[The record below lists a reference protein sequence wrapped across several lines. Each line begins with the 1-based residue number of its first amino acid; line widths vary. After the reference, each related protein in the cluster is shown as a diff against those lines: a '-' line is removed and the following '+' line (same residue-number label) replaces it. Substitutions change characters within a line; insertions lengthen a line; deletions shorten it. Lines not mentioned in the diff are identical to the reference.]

1 MSHNCQHLYEE
12 NIKLLLINTIFW
24 LSSIFLLWK
33 WNFWLIF
40 EQFCSNENY
49 VFSIKPHPPL
59 IPGKVFDIFKVCSAG
74 QFIAAFPITVI
85 LKKMRKRTE
94 LCSKFLGDWWIK
106 RKYEALWNFFY
117 IYGNAEE
124 RKWNL
129 SKKKFYWTNAG
140 FCEDLLWTRNSA
152 LFGLLDVQHFLF
164 GRLLISKLEGIFFN
178 WELRKKTSVFYV
190 KAPLVSVTVST
201 FQ

>member
-1 MSHNCQHLYEE
+1 MKIMY
-12 NIKLLLINTIFW
+12 F
-24 LSSIFLLWK
+24 LSSPTPLSYLGKYLTFSKSALQASSLL
-33 WNFWLIF
+33 
-40 EQFCSNENY
+40 
-49 VFSIKPHPPL
+49 PL
-59 IPGKVFDIFKVCSAG
+59 F
-74 QFIAAFPITVI
+74 ITVI

-140 FCEDLLWTRNSA
+140 FCEDLLWTKNSA

-190 KAPLVSVTVST
+190 KAPLVSVKVSA

>member
-1 MSHNCQHLYEE
+1 M
-12 NIKLLLINTIFW
+12 KVVD
-24 LSSIFLLWK
+24 FLWGP
-33 WNFWLIF
+33 
-40 EQFCSNENY
+40 Y
-49 VFSIKPHPPL
+49 PL
-59 IPGKVFDIFKVCSAG
+59 VPGKVFDIFKVCSAG

-85 LKKMRKRTE
+85 LKKMRKRIE
-94 LCSKFLGDWWIK
+94 LCPKFLGDWWIK
-106 RKYEALWNFFY
+106 KKYEALWNFFY

-164 GRLLISKLEGIFFN
+164 GRFLISKLEGNFFN
-178 WELRKKTSVFYV
+178 WELKGKNLWFFCQSTSCVSPCLTEEFLQLKRVFDTNETRIPE
-190 KAPLVSVTVST
+190 K
-201 FQ
+201 

>member
-1 MSHNCQHLYEE
+1 MENVTKWPAPLWEIEQVAFNQHNIVIVIYLQSP
-12 NIKLLLINTIFW
+12 
-24 LSSIFLLWK
+24 LSSYIVNFGISDLFL
-33 WNFWLIF
+33 
-40 EQFCSNENY
+40 SNENCI
-49 VFSIKPHPPL
+49 FSINPPL
-59 IPGKVFDIFKVCSAG
+59 MPGKVFDIFKVCSAG

-94 LCSKFLGDWWIK
+94 LCSKFLGDSWIK

-164 GRLLISKLEGIFFN
+164 GRFLISKLEGIFFN
-178 WELRKKTSVFYV
+178 
-190 KAPLVSVTVST
+190 
-201 FQ
+201 